1 MAVLDG
7 KGHDDDLRDIG
18 RTDADQ
24 VESGIIVRFADD
36 EIPGIGALGAHM
48 EIVSFHRWSL
58 TPHSP
63 ATTAMTLDDTSDRK
77 NRNNREE
84 FQQIPHFFQVS
95 PNRRTPNRCPC
106 LSKCGPGARNADI
119 APWRTDGSL

>member
-7 KGHDDDLRDIG
+7 EGNDDDLRDIG
-18 RTDADQ
+18 CADADQ
-24 VESGIIVRFADD
+24 VESGIVVRFADN
-36 EIPGIGALGAHM
+36 EIPGIGALGTHM

-63 ATTAMTLDDTSDRK
+63 AITAMTLDDTSGRK

-84 FQQIPHFFQVS
+84 FLQILQFF
-95 PNRRTPNRCPC
+95 
-106 LSKCGPGARNADI
+106 
-119 APWRTDGSL
+119 